1 MSSPPFFRVCFFCRS
16 KMRLTIP
23 DLYRSQVFTNPINIT
38 KILLWRLFLLTLL
51 KNRYLVNKEARTIQN
66 TFIGSMQEPV
76 LGRAFCRE
84 RKACRVLESDRLNS
98 IARCSYLLT
107 LNRLCVSSS
116 YSWKWASSL
125 GSCEGFRRRCLH
137 NIKPTVQ

>member
-1 MSSPPFFRVCFFCRS
+1 MSSPPFFRVCFFGRS

-51 KNRYLVNKEARTIQN
+51 KNMYLVNKEARTVQN

-76 LGRAFCRE
+76 LGRAFCRQ
-84 RKACRVLESDRLNS
+84 RKACRVWSQTE
-98 IARCSYLLT
+98 
-107 LNRLCVSSS
+107 
-116 YSWKWASSL
+116 
-125 GSCEGFRRRCLH
+125 
-137 NIKPTVQ
+137 